1 MLKQERFAKIVESL
15 GENNTLKTEEIAKI
29 LDVSMATARRDIN
42 ELAESKK
49 IKKIFGG
56 AQALRDVNYV
66 TTEERMDEKLKINI
80 AEKLA
85 IGKFAANLIKD
96 NDLVYMDA
104 GSSVESMITFI
115 KGNNIREV
123 TFVTNSIYIARE
135 ISALKYKVFILP
147 GEIKLST
154 DSIVGVSAM
163 QYLSRF
169 NFTIG
174 FFGVNGIHKDF
185 GFTTPDINEAMV
197 KEEAMKKCK
206 KAYILADSSK
216 FDKVSQV
223 SFGKSV
229 DCEIITEVPDSEGYK
244 AKIVRL

>member
-1 MLKQERFAKIVESL
+1 MLKEERFDKIINILNES
-15 GENNTLKTEEIAKI
+15 NTLKTSEIADA
-29 LDVSMATARRDIN
+29 LGVSMATARRDIN
-42 ELAESKK
+42 ELYESKK

-56 AQALRDVNYV
+56 AQAISNIDYV
-66 TTEERMDEKLKINI
+66 TTEANMDDKLKINTQ
-80 AEKLA
+80 EKLI
-85 IGKFAANLIKD
+85 IGEYAANLIKD

-104 GSSVESMITFI
+104 GSSVEAMITHI
-115 KGNNIREV
+115 KVKDIKNV

-154 DSIVGVSAM
+154 DSIIGVSAT

-169 NFTIG
+169 NFAVG

-185 GFTTPDINEAMV
+185 GLTTPDINEAMV
-197 KEEAMKKCK
+197 KEAAMQRCNKV
-206 KAYILADSSK
+206 YVLADSSK

-223 SFGKSV
+223 SFGENIDV
-229 DCEIITEVPDSEGYK
+229 EIITEYKQNGKLK
-244 AKIVRL
+244 AKIVKI

>member
-1 MLKQERFAKIVESL
+1 MLKEERFVRIIESL
-15 GENNTLKTEEIAKI
+15 EIKNTLKTNEIAD
-29 LDVSMATARRDIN
+29 LLGVSMATARRDIN

-56 AQALRDVNYV
+56 AQAVRDVNFI
-66 TTEERMDEKLKINI
+66 TTEERMDDKLKIKI
-80 AEKLA
+80 HEKLA
-85 IGKFAANLIKD
+85 IGKFAANLIKE

-104 GSSVESMITFI
+104 GSSVEAMITFI
-115 KGNNIREV
+115 KGNNVKEV
-123 TFVTNSIYIARE
+123 TFVTNSFYIARE

-154 DSIVGVSAM
+154 DSIIGVSAI

-185 GFTTPDINEAMV
+185 GLTTPDINEAMV
-197 KEEAMKKCK
+197 KEEAMKRCK
-206 KAYILADSSK
+206 KVYILADSSK
-216 FDKVSQV
+216 FDKVTQV
-223 SFGKSV
+223 SFGNSL
-229 DCEIITEVPDSEGYK
+229 DCEIITEIAEKDGFR

>member
-1 MLKQERFAKIVESL
+1 MLKEERLAKIIDSL
-15 GENNTLKTEEIAKI
+15 NENNTLKTDEIADI
-29 LDVSMATARRDIN
+29 LGVSMATARRDIN

-56 AQALRDVNYV
+56 AQAVRDINYV
-66 TTEERMDEKLKINI
+66 TTEERMDDKLKINI
-80 AEKLA
+80 QEKLA

-104 GSSVESMITFI
+104 GSSVEAMITFI
-115 KGNNIREV
+115 KGNNINDV

-154 DSIVGVSAM
+154 DSIIGVSAI

-197 KEEAMKKCK
+197 KEEAMKRCK

-223 SFGKSV
+223 SFGKKV
-229 DCEIITEVPDSEGYK
+229 DCEIITEISEGERFR